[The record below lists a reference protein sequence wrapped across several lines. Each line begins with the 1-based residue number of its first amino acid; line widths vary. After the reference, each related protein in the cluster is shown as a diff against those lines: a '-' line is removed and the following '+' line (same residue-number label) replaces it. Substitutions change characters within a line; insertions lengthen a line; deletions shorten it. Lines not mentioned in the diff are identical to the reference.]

1 MPMIRHDHASAQQVR
16 MIVVVQTT
24 FERHGASGVRQDPP
38 LECAEG
44 PYLVLSRL

>member
-1 MPMIRHDHASAQQVR
+1 MHIIRHDHASVQQVR
-16 MIVVVQTT
+16 TIVVVQTT
-24 FERHGASGVRQDPP
+24 LRRHGASGVRQDPP